1 MTAGK
6 GGRPR
11 TGSAF
16 ERGGRWYIAVST
28 WRPGEPRKRW
38 KGKCP
43 TAPGVTLTEEL
54 ARALA
59 RDAQERYDRSAWN
72 PYEKPVEPPPA
83 PEGETVEAYAGRWLA
98 EREAKGLRSVVSD
111 RGRLRTHLY
120 PALGARPVAAVTRD
134 ELETL
139 RDDLDELVRDGRMA
153 WKTAL
158 NTWGIIRKL
167 FAEAAGAKKRELRV
181 RPDDPAQGVQ
191 PPDRGRARA
200 RTHLY
205 PSELAAVLTTPRVE
219 LRLRRLFALAVYS
232 YARIGELAAL
242 TAADVDLVH
251 GVLDVHKAI
260 DGKTGKVHAPK
271 TPAGARLVPI
281 EPALRPLLE
290 QLVTEAGGGRLLAWV
305 PAQREAAKM
314 LRRAL
319 QEAGV
324 RREALFAD
332 DAHRAPVTFHDLRA
346 TGITWCAVRGDEVL
360 RLQQRAGHE
369 DVATTQGYVR
379 EAENLRAH
387 YGAVFA
393 PLPPVLLVG
402 SVPEVVS
409 PTTARER
416 SAAQIPGPDVVPAA
430 GLEPS
435 PGGRIGIDPSR
446 FQRLRWGRFL
456 PKGPPEG
463 GCVPGSVPPGTGFDA
478 RRVALEMR
486 RALASVYL
494 DEPVFA

>member
-1 MTAGK
+1 MLATLSAGVAVFPDH
-6 GGRPR
+6 GRQLNILLNHAEKALHEAKR
-11 TGSAF
+11 
-16 ERGGRWYIAVST
+16 RGGST
-28 WRPGEPRKRW
+28 QLFFSEDHSIQSIERINLENSLRK
-38 KGKCP
+38 
-43 TAPGVTLTEEL
+43 
-54 ARALA
+54 ALA
-59 RDAQERYDRSAWN
+59 S
-72 PYEKPVEPPPA
+72 
-83 PEGETVEAYAGRWLA
+83 
-98 EREAKGLRSVVSD
+98 
-111 RGRLRTHLY
+111 
-120 PALGARPVAAVTRD
+120 
-134 ELETL
+134 
-139 RDDLDELVRDGRMA
+139 DELVIYYQPKVSLADGSVIGVE
-153 WKTAL
+153 AL
-158 NTWGIIRKL
+158 LRWFHPDLGL
-167 FAEAAGAKKRELRV
+167 VPPAEFIPLAEETGLI
-181 RPDDPAQGVQ
+181 VQ
-191 PPDRGRARA
+191 LGQ
-200 RTHLY
+200 
-205 PSELAAVLTTPRVE
+205 
-219 LRLRRLFALAVYS
+219 FALERA
-232 YARIGELAAL
+232 
-242 TAADVDLVH
+242 AADVDLVH

-430 GLEPS
+430 GLEPTL
-435 PGGRIGIDPSR
+435 GG
-446 FQRLRWGRFL
+446 F
-456 PKGPPEG
+456 
-463 GCVPGSVPPGTGFDA
+463 
-478 RRVALEMR
+478 
-486 RALASVYL
+486 
-494 DEPVFA
+494 

>member
-158 NTWGIIRKL
+158 NTW
-167 FAEAAGAKKRELRV
+167 AESIGGFEGN
-181 RPDDPAQGVQ
+181 AQTLHLLCETIYQNESGVKGMQ
-191 PPDRGRARA
+191 P
-200 RTHLY
+200 T
-205 PSELAAVLTTPRVE
+205 
-219 LRLRRLFALAVYS
+219 
-232 YARIGELAAL
+232 
-242 TAADVDLVH
+242 
-251 GVLDVHKAI
+251 
-260 DGKTGKVHAPK
+260 
-271 TPAGARLVPI
+271 
-281 EPALRPLLE
+281 
-290 QLVTEAGGGRLLAWV
+290 
-305 PAQREAAKM
+305 
-314 LRRAL
+314 RAL
-319 QEAGV
+319 LDGILTVQLRQLEDNGLTDLPAY
-324 RREALFAD
+324 RE
-332 DAHRAPVTFHDLRA
+332 
-346 TGITWCAVRGDEVL
+346 ITAMRS
-360 RLQQRAGHE
+360 QRW
-369 DVATTQGYVR
+369 ATT
-379 EAENLRAH
+379 EI
-387 YGAVFA
+387 
-393 PLPPVLLVG
+393 
-402 SVPEVVS
+402 S
-409 PTTARER
+409 
-416 SAAQIPGPDVVPAA
+416 
-430 GLEPS
+430 
-435 PGGRIGIDPSR
+435 
-446 FQRLRWGRFL
+446 
-456 PKGPPEG
+456 
-463 GCVPGSVPPGTGFDA
+463 C
-478 RRVALEMR
+478 EMKR
-486 RALASVYL
+486 
-494 DEPVFA
+494 

>member
-1 MTAGK
+1 MHAERAVARGQRLQRAGV
-6 GGRPR
+6 
-11 TGSAF
+11 
-16 ERGGRWYIAVST
+16 ERLSLFT
-28 WRPGEPRKRW
+28 D
-38 KGKCP
+38 
-43 TAPGVTLTEEL
+43 T
-54 ARALA
+54 
-59 RDAQERYDRSAWN
+59 
-72 PYEKPVEPPPA
+72 
-83 PEGETVEAYAGRWLA
+83 ETV
-98 EREAKGLRSVVSD
+98 K
-111 RGRLRTHLY
+111 H
-120 PALGARPVAAVTRD
+120 
-134 ELETL
+134 
-139 RDDLDELVRDGRMA
+139 
-153 WKTAL
+153 
-158 NTWGIIRKL
+158 I
-167 FAEAAGAKKRELRV
+167 
-181 RPDDPAQGVQ
+181 
-191 PPDRGRARA
+191 
-200 RTHLY
+200 
-205 PSELAAVLTTPRVE
+205 
-219 LRLRRLFALAVYS
+219 
-232 YARIGELAAL
+232 
-242 TAADVDLVH
+242 
-251 GVLDVHKAI
+251 
-260 DGKTGKVHAPK
+260 
-271 TPAGARLVPI
+271 
-281 EPALRPLLE
+281 
-290 QLVTEAGGGRLLAWV
+290 
-305 PAQREAAKM
+305 
-314 LRRAL
+314 
-319 QEAGV
+319 
-324 RREALFAD
+324 
-332 DAHRAPVTFHDLRA
+332 TFYDLRA